1 MMLRDSLVSLRAL
14 EAEDLD
20 FLYLLENDAALWNV
34 SDSLVPMSRYS
45 LRQYLD
51 HASASLQEVRQL
63 RLVIC
68 AADDGRAV
76 GTLDLF
82 DYDARHA
89 RAGVGIAIL
98 RGERQRGFARASLS
112 VLATY
117 AHQTLLLHQLYCTV
131 GADNAASHKLFQAAG
146 FMLVGTRKDWLQTTY
161 GWQNAVEY
169 QLLLNS

>member
-1 MMLRDSLVSLRAL
+1 MLRGNLIYLRAI

-45 LRQYLD
+45 LRHYLD
-51 HASASLQEVRQL
+51 HASASLQEVHQL

-68 AADDGRAV
+68 AANDSRAV

-89 RAGVGIAIL
+89 RAGVGIAL
-98 RGERQRGFARASLS
+98 LPHERQRGFAQASLS
-112 VLATY
+112 VLVPY
-117 AHQTLLLHQLYCTV
+117 ARQTLLLHQLYCTV
-131 GADNAASHKLFQAAG
+131 GADNFASHKLFQAAG
-146 FMLVGTRKDWLQTTY
+146 FVAVGTRKDWLRTTD

-169 QLLLNS
+169 QLLLDF